1 MGASLEPGKDAP
13 RGAKGWYPSSRAGG
27 TLFGQSPPSQ
37 GTDVEAILEEDTGPA
52 HGEAG
57 NLGTGILLYFPCFVR
72 EQ

>member
-1 MGASLEPGKDAP
+1 MLQEEQKAGTQVPGL
-13 RGAKGWYPSSRAGG
+13 GG
-27 TLFGQSPPSQ
+27 LCLFGQSPPSQ

-57 NLGTGILLYFPCFVR
+57 DLGTGILLYFPCFVR